1 MDKTTYSITLQ
12 SVGDRA
18 SKRIDEIILQF
29 NEWIKDKNPA
39 SMLLNFTSSEQHPMI
54 MEEIS
59 KFFNGSP
66 YFDVEHHIEWTY
78 TTDNALGKDLRLEIL
93 DRTEL

>member
-12 SVGDRA
+12 SVGGCT

-39 SMLLNFTSSEQHPMI
+39 SILFSFTSSEQHPMI

-59 KFFNGSP
+59 KFFDGSP
-66 YFDVEHHIEWTY
+66 YFNVEHCIEWDY
-78 TTDNALGKDLRLEIL
+78 TTDNSLGKDLRLEIL